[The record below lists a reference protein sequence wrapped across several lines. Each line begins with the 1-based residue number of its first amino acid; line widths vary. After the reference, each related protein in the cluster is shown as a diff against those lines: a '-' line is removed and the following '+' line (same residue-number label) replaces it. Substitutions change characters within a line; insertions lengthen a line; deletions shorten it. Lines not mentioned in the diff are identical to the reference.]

1 MRITHYAATLP
12 MPYSRLLKF
21 ITFVVLLGLSCT
33 LLAEPPRPVIPTPP
47 ATAQPFLPEGV
58 GPLVTDP
65 VSAVVP
71 AIDPDID
78 ALMSAVSRQNLVAY
92 VQQLESFVT
101 RNTLSDTQRDDYG
114 IGAARRW
121 LRDEFEQVGGGR
133 LQVRFDDFPLNYAG
147 LVTNQRNVI
156 ATLPGAGR
164 HPGVIVVTAHYD
176 SRTYDPNDG
185 VGRAPGANDNGSGV
199 AAVLELARLMS
210 SRTWNQTIIFA
221 AFTAEEQGTHGS
233 RHFIQRVMLDGMLI
247 DAAINNDIVGG
258 RPGIPQYLRS
268 FTRPFPEDS
277 NARQLIR
284 YIDMVGG
291 LYMPTFPIL
300 FQNAID
306 RPDRYSD
313 HMEFLNVGVPA
324 VRITESVED
333 FSTQHT
339 GFDTSDRLDY
349 DYLRQVV
356 QANLALVGN
365 MAGAPGMP
373 SPPTVA
379 PMANAGD
386 YILTWRVDP
395 QAAGYIIAFRP
406 LGSDEFEPF
415 RYVTNLQAGNVALTG
430 FDPQTTYAIS
440 LAALSN
446 SGRISLFSPEI
457 LAAPQP

>member
-1 MRITHYAATLP
+1 MRYAHYAATLP
-12 MPYSRLLKF
+12 MPYSRLPKF

-58 GPLVTDP
+58 GLLVTNP
-65 VSAVVP
+65 MSAVVP

-101 RNTLSDTQRDDYG
+101 RNTFSETQRDDYG

-133 LQVRFDDFPLNYAG
+133 LQVRFDDFPLNHAG

-164 HPGVIVVTAHYD
+164 HPGVIVVMAHYD

-199 AAVLELARLMS
+199 AAMLELARLMS

-221 AFTAEEQGTHGS
+221 SFTAEEQGTHGS
-233 RHFIQRVMLDGMLI
+233 RHFVQRVMLEGMLV
-247 DAAINNDIVGG
+247 DAGINNDIVGG

-268 FTRPFPEDS
+268 FTRPLPEDS

-284 YIDMVGG
+284 YMDLVGG
-291 LYMPTFPIL
+291 LYMPTFPIV
-300 FQNAID
+300 FQNSID

-356 QANLALVGN
+356 QVNLALVGN

-373 SPPTVA
+373 APPTVA

-395 QAAGYIIAFRP
+395 QAAGYMIAFRP

-415 RYVTNLQAGNVALTG
+415 RYVSKLEAGNVALTG

-446 SGRISLFSPEI
+446 SGRVSLFSPEV

>member
-1 MRITHYAATLP
+1 MSSFRLP
-12 MPYSRLLKF
+12 LFLTFF
-21 ITFVVLLGLSCT
+21 ILLGLACT

-78 ALMSAVSRQNLVAY
+78 ALMSAVSQQNLVAY
-92 VQQLESFVT
+92 VQQLESFIT
-101 RNTLSDTQRDDYG
+101 RNTFSETQRDDYG

-121 LRDEFEQVGGGR
+121 LRNEFEVVGGGR
-133 LQVRFDDFPLNYAG
+133 LQVRFDDFPLNYG
-147 LVTNQRNVI
+147 GITSNQRNVI

-164 HPGVIVVTAHYD
+164 HPGVIVIMAHYD
-176 SRTYDPNDG
+176 SRTFDPVDG
-185 VGRAPGANDNGSGV
+185 VGRAPGANDNASGV
-199 AAVLELARLMS
+199 AILLELARLMS

-233 RHFIQRVMLDGMLI
+233 RHFVQRVMLDGMLI
-247 DAAINNDIVGG
+247 DAGLNNDIVGG

-268 FTRPFPEDS
+268 FTRLEPEDS
-277 NARQLIR
+277 NARHLLR
-284 YIDMVGG
+284 YIDLVSG
-291 LYMPTFPIL
+291 LYMPTFPVV
-300 FQNAID
+300 FQESID

-313 HMEFLNVGVPA
+313 HMEFLNVGVAA
-324 VRITESVED
+324 VRFTESVED
-333 FSTQHT
+333 FSVQHT
-339 GFDTSDRLDY
+339 GQDTSNRLDY
-349 DYLRQVV
+349 NYMRQVT
-356 QANLALVGN
+356 QMNLALAGN

-373 SPPTVA
+373 PPPTVA

-395 QAAGYIIAFRP
+395 QAAGYMILFRRV
-406 LGSDEFEPF
+406 GSDQFEPF
-415 RYVTNLQAGNVALTG
+415 RYVSGIQAGNVALTG
-430 FDPQTTYAIS
+430 YDPQATYAVS

-446 SGRISLFSPEI
+446 SGRVSLFSPEVI
-457 LAAPQP
+457 VIPQP